1 MIHVWFWYWLIISS
15 ALKKKLV
22 APFSHLYL
30 HRECSKDMACVGAA
44 VCASGLP

>member
-15 ALKKKLV
+15 ALKKLV

-44 VCASGLP
+44 VCVSSLP